1 MSMEN
6 REQLLVRGRW
16 LFPGGLQP
24 GEVIHEGALVIEAG
38 FIQAVGTWADLQRRY
53 PTARVL
59 GSERQAIMP
68 GLINAHH
75 HSNGPSNIQHGIPDQ
90 LLELWLLDLARRRQ
104 VDPFLATQ
112 LAAAR
117 LLRSGVTSVVDVH
130 SGGGSP
136 ETLAANIERKLQ
148 AYEQSGIRVAFA
160 AGMSHQSHIVWG
172 DDQAFLDTLPPEVQA
187 LARRRLPGAGSAS
200 IDDYFAVVDDIWRR
214 YREHSRIEVWF
225 APPGPQWVSDETL
238 QRIAETAERYNTG
251 IQTHLEESIY
261 EKHYGP
267 RTYGVPTVAHIQQ
280 LGILSPRFS
289 FAHGVWLNE
298 AEIEILAESGAAVS
312 HNPSSNL
319 RLRAG
324 IAPLNRL
331 LAAGATVALGMDG
344 TTINDNEDM
353 WQEMRLALRLH
364 RGPCMSD
371 PAPTPADIFHL
382 STHGGAK
389 LLRADHQRGKLAP
402 GYQAD
407 VVLLNLDQITWP
419 WVAPEA
425 DPLAVVLYRAA
436 AGDVDTVLIGGEIV
450 VEAGRVTTIDE
461 AAIGQELAAELKAL
475 DYPTDR
481 ATMVAALM
489 PYLEQ
494 YYAQWELE
502 SLTPYISYNSRL

>member
-1 MSMEN
+1 MSIEN
-6 REQLLVRGRW
+6 REQLLIRGRW
-16 LFPGGLQP
+16 LFPGGSQS
-24 GEVIHEGALVIEAG
+24 GEVIHEGALMIEAG
-38 FIQAVGTWADLQRRY
+38 LIQAVGTWTDLQRRY
-53 PTARVL
+53 PVARVL
-59 GSERQAIMP
+59 GSEHHAVMP

-75 HSNGPSNIQHGIPDQ
+75 HSNGASSIQHGVPDQ
-90 LLELWLLDLARRRQ
+90 LLELWLLDLARRRNA
-104 VDPFLATQ
+104 DPFLATQ

-136 ETLAANIERKLQ
+136 ETLATNIGGKLQ

-172 DDQAFLDTLPPEVQA
+172 DDQAFLDSLPPEVQA

-200 IDDYFAVVDDIWRR
+200 IDDFFAVVDDFWRR
-214 YREHSRIEVWF
+214 YQEQARIDVWF
-225 APPGPQWVSDETL
+225 APPGPQWVSDQTL
-238 QRIAETAERYNTG
+238 QRIAETAARYDTG
-251 IQTHLEESIY
+251 VQTHLEESIY

-267 RTYGVPTVAHIQQ
+267 RTYGIPTVAHLQQ

-298 AEIEILAESGAAVS
+298 AEIDILAESGAAVS

-331 LAAGATVALGMDG
+331 LVAGTTVALGMDG

-364 RGPCMSD
+364 RGPGIYD

-389 LLRADHQRGKLAP
+389 LLRADHQRGMLAP
-402 GYQAD
+402 GFQAD
-407 VVLLNLDQITWP
+407 VVLINLDQITWP

-425 DPLAVVLYRAA
+425 DPLSVVLYRAA
-436 AGDVDTVLIGGEIV
+436 AEDVDTVLIGGEIV
-450 VEAGRVTTIDE
+450 VEAGRVITIDE
-461 AAIGQELAAELKAL
+461 AAVGQELAAQLKAM
-475 DYPTDR
+475 DYPTEQ
-481 ATMVAALM
+481 AAMVAALM
-489 PYLEQ
+489 PYIER
-494 YYAQWELE
+494 YYAQWELD
-502 SLTPYISYNSRL
+502 SLAPYISYNSRL

>member
-1 MSMEN
+1 MSIEN
-6 REQLLVRGRW
+6 REQLLVKGRW
-16 LFPGGLQP
+16 LFPGGAQP
-24 GEVIHEGALVIEAG
+24 GEVIHDGALIIEAG
-38 FIQAVGTWADLQRRY
+38 IIRAVGTRGDLQRRY
-53 PTARVL
+53 PTAREL
-59 GSERQAIMP
+59 GSDHHAVMP

-75 HSNGPSNIQHGIPDQ
+75 HSKGASSIQHGIPDR
-90 LLELWLLDLARRRQ
+90 LLELWLLDLARGRRA
-104 VDPFLATQ
+104 DPFLGTQ
-112 LAAAR
+112 LAVAR

-136 ETLAANIERKLQ
+136 EALAANIERKLQ

-160 AGMSHQSHIVWG
+160 AGMSHQSHLIWG

-187 LARRRLPGAGSAS
+187 LARQRLPGVGSAS
-200 IDDYFAVVDDIWRR
+200 IDDFFAVIDDFWQR
-214 YREHSRIEVWF
+214 YREQERIDVWF

-238 QRIAETAERYNTG
+238 QRIAETAERYDAG
-251 IQTHLEESIY
+251 VQTHLEESIY

-267 RTYGVPTVAHIQQ
+267 RTYGVPTVAHLQK

-298 AEIEILAESGAAVS
+298 AEIEILAESGAAIS

-324 IAPLNRL
+324 IAPLNKL
-331 LAAGATVALGMDG
+331 LAAGVTVALGMDG

-364 RGPCMSD
+364 RGPRLHD

-382 STHGGAK
+382 STGGGAK
-389 LLRADHQRGKLAP
+389 LLRAEQQRGLLAP

-407 VVLLNLDQITWP
+407 IVLINLDQITWP

-425 DPLAVVLYRAA
+425 DPLDVVLYRAA
-436 AGDVDTVLIGGEIV
+436 VGDVDTVLIGGETV

-461 AAIGQELAAELKAL
+461 AAVGQELAAELNAL

-481 ATMVAALM
+481 AMMVAALM

-494 YYAQWELE
+494 YYSQWELE
-502 SLTPYISYNSRL
+502 PLAPYISYNSRL

>member
-16 LFPGGLQP
+16 LFPGGSQS
-24 GEVIHEGALVIEAG
+24 GEVIQDGALAIEAG
-38 FIQAVGTWADLQRRY
+38 FIQAVGTWTDLQRRY
-53 PTARVL
+53 PEARVL
-59 GSERQAIMP
+59 GSENQAVIP

-75 HSNGPSNIQHGIPDQ
+75 HSNGPSSIQHGIPDQ
-90 LLELWLLDLARRRQ
+90 LLELWLLDLARRRHAN
-104 VDPFLATQ
+104 PYLATQ

-136 ETLAANIERKLQ
+136 EMLAANIERKLQ

-160 AGMSHQSHIVWG
+160 AGMSHQSYIVWG
-172 DDQAFLDTLPPEVQA
+172 DDQAFLDTLPPKVQA
-187 LARRRLPGAGSAS
+187 LARRRLPGAGSAT
-200 IDDYFAVVDDIWRR
+200 IDDFFAVLDDIWRR
-214 YREHSRIEVWF
+214 YRETARIEVWF

-238 QRIAETAERYNTG
+238 QRIAETAERYDTG
-251 IQTHLEESIY
+251 VQTHLEESIY

-267 RTYGVPTVAHIQQ
+267 RTYGVPTVAHLQQ

-331 LAAGATVALGMDG
+331 LAAGVTVALGMDG

-364 RGPCMSD
+364 RGPRMSD

-389 LLRADHQRGKLAP
+389 LLRADHQRGMLAP

-407 VVLLNLDQITWP
+407 VVLLNLNQITYP

-436 AGDVDTVLIGGEIV
+436 AGDVDTVIIGGETV

-461 AAIGQELAAELKAL
+461 AAIGQELAAELEAM
-475 DYPTDR
+475 DYPSDQ
-481 ATMVAALM
+481 AMMVAALM

-494 YYAQWELE
+494 YYAQWELK